1 MPTSLLS
8 SLKVTARPEDGS
20 SNPLVQRREKLL
32 TKLGQ
37 QKILA
42 TALIEQEVHTFYR
55 EKWVKN
61 EETGEKEKVKV
72 PKKVSP
78 WFYKRNNRYYLEVRS
93 SNRPLELQKGM
104 HAIEVGEEDA
114 LVTTIE
120 TIIQAV
126 VAGEL
131 DPLLTKGK
139 KPGAAKEKTNSKNQ

>member
-139 KPGAAKEKTNSKNQ
+139 KPGTAKEKTNSQNQ

>member
-1 MPTSLLS
+1 MTTSLLS

-20 SNPLVQRREKLL
+20 KNPLIQRREKLL

-42 TALIEQEVHTFYR
+42 TALVDNEVHTFYR
-55 EKWVKN
+55 EKWVKD
-61 EETGEKEKVKV
+61 EETGEREKVQV

-93 SNRPLELQKGM
+93 GNKSLELQKGM
-104 HAIEVGEEDA
+104 HAIEVGEEEE
-114 LVTTIE
+114 LINTID
-120 TIIQAV
+120 TIIEAV

-131 DPLLTKGK
+131 DPLLTKGD
-139 KPGAAKEKTNSKNQ
+139 KPGTKKDKSKK

>member
-1 MPTSLLS
+1 MTTLLS

-20 SNPLVQRREKLL
+20 KNPLIQRREKLL

-42 TALIEQEVHTFYR
+42 TALVENEVHTFYR
-55 EKWVKN
+55 ERWVKD
-61 EETGEKEKVKV
+61 EETGEKEKVQV

-93 SNRPLELQKGM
+93 GNKPLELQKGM
-104 HAIEVGEEDA
+104 HAIEVGEEDK
-114 LVTTIE
+114 LVATIE
-120 TIIQAV
+120 TIIEAV

-131 DPLLTKGK
+131 DPLLIKGDKPGTKKDKTNGK
-139 KPGAAKEKTNSKNQ
+139 K